1 MIINDTVTGILAC
14 VGLAIIVVI
23 TIYFI
28 ATAITLLSF
37 ELQWWYHKRDKSKT
51 NKGYLYIKAK
61 NEYVEGVVGTDI
73 KLSFKQKLQILFSK
87 GISVCIGKG
96 VKRSDNN
103 GE

>member
-1 MIINDTVTGILAC
+1 MIINDNVTKILAC
-14 VGLAIIVVI
+14 VGLAILVVI
-23 TIYFI
+23 AIYFI

-51 NKGYLYIKAK
+51 NKGYLDIKAY
-61 NEYVEGVVGTDI
+61 NNYVKGVVGTDI

-87 GISVCIGKG
+87 GISVCIGDAI
-96 VKRSDNN
+96 KRSDNN